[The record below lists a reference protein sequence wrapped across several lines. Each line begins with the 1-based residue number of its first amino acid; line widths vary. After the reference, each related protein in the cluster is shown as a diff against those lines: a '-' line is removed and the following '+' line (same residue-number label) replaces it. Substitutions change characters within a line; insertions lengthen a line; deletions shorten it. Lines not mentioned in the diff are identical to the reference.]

1 MEMKM
6 NSLAYAVRLK
16 TTLGENATPEEI
28 FNENSSGV
36 AKYFDT
42 LFEAKMAYD
51 FLATFDSFENFEL
64 ELFEDTKL
72 LESMKI
78 KDEDELDDV
87 EKMSDA
93 EIYRAYGIP
102 TRTLQDWKKT
112 DSDNWRKKVYEKIGE
127 ISRI

>member
-1 MEMKM
+1 M
-6 NSLAYAVRLK
+6 NTLKYTVRLK
-16 TTLGENATPEEI
+16 TVLGEDATPEEI
-28 FNENSSGV
+28 FNENSSSV
-36 AKYFDT
+36 SKYFAT

-72 LESMKI
+72 IKSMKI
-78 KDEDELDDV
+78 KDEDTLDKELV
-87 EKMSDA
+87 EKMSDT

-102 TRTLQDWKKT
+102 TRTLQDWKKK
-112 DSDNWRKKVYEKIGE
+112 DNDNWRKKVYEKIGE